1 MEERALFKTWLL
13 FLFLG
18 VSFHMVFYFH
28 DRSTILNISYWG
40 GILVLLIIFQ
50 SFINNPIKN
59 NRYLLIIYPVLTV
72 ISFYLLEKSLSP
84 YIHFSLTDFFYYFEN
99 DSFYKKIISMVNKFM
114 GLNDALLFFSF
125 TNIIFYGTFLF
136 FMLYYIIA
144 TPITT
149 LRRVFN
155 GLFSLIGILLLIHF
169 LLPTAHN
176 INHKE
181 YSDVIISSSNFL
193 ISYFNIPNMGLAS
206 FESSISLYIGLTLFR
221 TNKILGVFYIV
232 FSLLVIFSTI
242 YLKTAY
248 ITDIIIGI
256 FLTLMIF
263 FRVDKGFH
271 QNRTSLNI

>member
-1 MEERALFKTWLL
+1 M
-13 FLFLG
+13 
-18 VSFHMVFYFH
+18 
-28 DRSTILNISYWG
+28 
-40 GILVLLIIFQ
+40 
-50 SFINNPIKN
+50 
-59 NRYLLIIYPVLTV
+59 
-72 ISFYLLEKSLSP
+72 
-84 YIHFSLTDFFYYFEN
+84 
-99 DSFYKKIISMVNKFM
+99 
-114 GLNDALLFFSF
+114 
-125 TNIIFYGTFLF
+125 
-136 FMLYYIIA
+136 
-144 TPITT
+144 
-149 LRRVFN
+149 FN

-169 LLPTAHN
+169 LLPTTHN